1 MAEYCEQECV
11 REGSKYEKAAGPF
24 RHLSA
29 ETSSG
34 LGAEAVWRP
43 YSEMQPELDADE
55 LHLVDVEADKI
66 EIQRLLST
74 GVITTTDQY
83 VWELDVPLSAKM
95 VRTWRKKMKS
105 EAEGTMWM
113 RRSRL
118 VGRDF
123 NFLEYR
129 EDVYSPASSSA
140 VVTLLPC
147 MALSDGFV
155 KDGVLATLDVADAF
169 LQVPQT
175 IPRKI
180 SLDGCEYIILKCL
193 PGQRDASRLWYA
205 FFVERLKAHVPVEV
219 CPEQPCILK
228 RGNDGVLLLHVDDV
242 LICGCEEWISSVE
255 PREGVQTHLTY
266 TMVKRQGGGSLEFLK
281 RNHLIEPGFSS
292 ITVTAEG
299 KRASAMIERFSNI
312 DGKLP
317 RIAFTPT
324 SGSLN
329 LRDSDFLPPLRAA
342 EYRSLVGIAMYLAQ
356 ERFDLQYATKT
367 LASCL
372 QQPTRAAWGALGR
385 LVGYLRLGKILV

>member
-1 MAEYCEQECV
+1 M
-11 REGSKYEKAAGPF
+11 
-24 RHLSA
+24 
-29 ETSSG
+29 
-34 LGAEAVWRP
+34 GAEAVWRP

-66 EIQRLLST
+66 EIQRLLSM

-83 VWELDVPLSAKM
+83 VGELDVPLSAKM

-105 EAEGTMWM
+105 EAQGTMWM

-123 NFLEYR
+123 NFLVYR

-140 VVTLLPC
+140 VVQLLPC

-155 KDGVLATLDVADAF
+155 EDGVLATLDVADAF

-228 RGNDGVLLLHVDDV
+228 CGNDGVLLLHVDDV
-242 LICGCEEWISSVE
+242 LICGCEEWISSVLIPSLE
-255 PREGVQTHLTY
+255 KEFKLTY
-266 TMVKRQGGGSLEFLK
+266 TMVKRQDGGSLEFLK
-281 RNHLIEPGFSS
+281 RNHLTKPGYSS
-292 ITVTAEG
+292 ITITAEG
-299 KRASAMIERFSNI
+299 KHASAMIERFSNI

-329 LRDSDFLPPLRAA
+329 LCDSDFLPPLRAA

-356 ERFDLQYATKT
+356 ERFDLQYPTKT

-372 QQPTRAAWGALGR
+372 QPPTRAAWSALGR
-385 LVGYLRLGKILV
+385 LVGYLRFSEDFGLFHVLVHGCFMGTLFII